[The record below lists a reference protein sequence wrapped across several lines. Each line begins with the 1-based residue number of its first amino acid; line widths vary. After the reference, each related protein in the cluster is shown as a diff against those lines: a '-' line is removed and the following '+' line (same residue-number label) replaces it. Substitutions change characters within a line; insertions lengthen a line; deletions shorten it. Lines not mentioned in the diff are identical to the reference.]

1 MRDLSTKQHFY
12 LTLWLRVMCGAIICM
27 IFIGGLTRLTDSG
40 LSITEWQ
47 PITGILPPLTEASWA
62 REFDKYKQTPEYIQI
77 NNNINLAEFK
87 SIFWLE
93 FIHRIA
99 GRITGILY
107 IFPLIYFLLN
117 KTISSKKIYI
127 YITGLILLISQGF
140 AGWYMVK
147 SGLISAPCVSHFR
160 LAIHLLL
167 AIALYTLLFWQLMGA
182 SFDKIPTSSM
192 KSDLVPLNIGL
203 NICLI
208 LLFIQ
213 ITFGAFVAGLDG
225 GLVYNQFP
233 LMGDSIIPNEITS
246 GKFGLNSFYD
256 PVFVQFIHRM
266 LAYIVTIA
274 ILVTCLIGLK
284 IQNLL
289 LSKSLVY
296 LIITLI
302 LQVMVGILTLIYL
315 VPITLALFHQIGAV
329 ILLSN
334 LLWAKYLAVN

>member
-1 MRDLSTKQHFY
+1 MKDLSTKQNYY
-12 LTLWLRVMCGAIICM
+12 LTLWLRVMCAAIICM
-27 IFIGGLTRLTDSG
+27 IFIGGLTRLTNSG
-40 LSITEWQ
+40 LSITEWK
-47 PITGILPPLTEASWA
+47 PVTGILPPLTEASWIS
-62 REFDKYKQTPEYIQI
+62 EFDKYKQTPEYIKV
-77 NNNINLAEFK
+77 NNNMNLAEFK

-107 IFPLIYFLLN
+107 IIPLMYFLFN

-127 YITGLILLISQGF
+127 YLIGFILLISQGI

-167 AIALYTLLFWQLMGA
+167 AIALYALLFWQLMEQ
-182 SFDKIPTSSM
+182 SFFKIPISI
-192 KSDLVPLNIGL
+192 KINLVPLNIWL

-208 LLFIQ
+208 SLFVQ
-213 ITFGAFVAGLDG
+213 ITFGAFVAGLDA

-233 LMGDSIIPNEITS
+233 LMGDSIIPNEIT
-246 GKFGLNSFYD
+246 FGTFGSNSFYD
-256 PVFVQFIHRM
+256 PVFVQFIHRI

-274 ILVTCLIGLK
+274 ILITCFIGFK

-289 LSKSLVY
+289 LSKALIY
-296 LIITLI
+296 LIIALI

-315 VPITLALFHQIGAV
+315 VPITLALLHQIGAV
-329 ILLSN
+329 ILLST
-334 LLWAKYLAVN
+334 LLWTKYLAVN

>member
-1 MRDLSTKQHFY
+1 MKDLSTKQNYY
-12 LTLWLRVMCGAIICM
+12 LTLWLRVMCAAIICM

-40 LSITEWQ
+40 LSITEWK
-47 PITGILPPLTEASWA
+47 PVTGILPPLTEASWIS
-62 REFDKYKQTPEYIQI
+62 EFDKYKRSPEYIKV
-77 NNNINLAEFK
+77 NSSMNLAEFK

-107 IFPLIYFLLN
+107 LLPLMYFLYN
-117 KTISSKKIYI
+117 KTISSKKIYTYLI
-127 YITGLILLISQGF
+127 GLILLISQGI

-167 AIALYTLLFWQLMGA
+167 AIALYALLFWQLMEQSFFKISIGA
-182 SFDKIPTSSM
+182 KTILMPISSW
-192 KSDLVPLNIGL
+192 L

-213 ITFGAFVAGLDG
+213 ITFGAFVAGLDA

-233 LMGDSIIPNEITS
+233 LMGDSITPNEIT
-246 GKFGLNSFYD
+246 FGTFGSNSFYD
-256 PVFVQFIHRM
+256 PVFVQFIHRI

-274 ILVTCLIGLK
+274 ILITCFIGFK
-284 IQNLL
+284 IKNLL
-289 LSKSLVY
+289 LSKVLIY
-296 LIITLI
+296 LIIALV
-302 LQVMVGILTLIYL
+302 LQVILGILTLIYV
-315 VPITLALFHQIGAV
+315 VPITLALLHQIGAV
-329 ILLSN
+329 LLLSI

>member
-1 MRDLSTKQHFY
+1 MKDLNNKQNYY
-12 LTLWLRVMCGAIICM
+12 LTLWLRVMCAAIICM

-40 LSITEWQ
+40 LSITEWK
-47 PITGILPPLTEASWA
+47 PVTGIFPPLNEAAWIS
-62 REFDKYKQTPEYIQI
+62 EFDKYKQTPEYIQI
-77 NNNINLAEFK
+77 NNNMNLAEFK

-99 GRITGILY
+99 GRISGILY
-107 IFPLIYFLLN
+107 IFPLIYFLFN
-117 KTISSKKIYI
+117 KTINSKKIYI
-127 YITGLILLISQGF
+127 YLIGLILLISQGI

-167 AIALYTLLFWQLMGA
+167 AIALYALLFWQLMRA
-182 SFDKIPTSSM
+182 SFYKIPIDIKTN
-192 KSDLVPLNIGL
+192 LVPLNIGL

-213 ITFGAFVAGLDG
+213 ITFGAFVAGLDA

-302 LQVMVGILTLIYL
+302 LQIMVGILTLIYL
-315 VPITLALFHQIGAV
+315 VPIILALLHQIGAV
-329 ILLSN
+329 ILLST
-334 LLWAKYLAVN
+334 LLWVKYLAVN

>member
-1 MRDLSTKQHFY
+1 MKDLNNKQNYY
-12 LTLWLRVMCGAIICM
+12 LTLWLRVMCAAIICM

-40 LSITEWQ
+40 LSITEWK
-47 PITGILPPLTEASWA
+47 PVTGILPPLNEAAWIS
-62 REFDKYKQTPEYIQI
+62 EFDKYKQTPEYIQI
-77 NNNINLAEFK
+77 NNNMNLAEFK

-107 IFPLIYFLLN
+107 IFPLIYFLFN
-117 KTISSKKIYI
+117 KTINSKKIYI
-127 YITGLILLISQGF
+127 YLIGLILLISQGI

-167 AIALYTLLFWQLMGA
+167 AIALYALLFWQLMRA
-182 SFDKIPTSSM
+182 SFYKIPIDIKTN
-192 KSDLVPLNIGL
+192 LVPLNIGL

-213 ITFGAFVAGLDG
+213 ITFGAFVAGLDA

-302 LQVMVGILTLIYL
+302 LQIMVGILTLIYL
-315 VPITLALFHQIGAV
+315 VPIILALLHQIGAV
-329 ILLSN
+329 ILLST
-334 LLWAKYLAVN
+334 LLWVKYLAVN

>member
-1 MRDLSTKQHFY
+1 MKDLSTKQNYY
-12 LTLWLRVMCGAIICM
+12 LTLWLRVMCAAIICM

-40 LSITEWQ
+40 LSITEWK
-47 PITGILPPLTEASWA
+47 PVTGILPPLTEASWIS
-62 REFDKYKQTPEYIQI
+62 EFDKYKQTPEYIKV
-77 NNNINLAEFK
+77 NNNMNLAEFK

-107 IFPLIYFLLN
+107 ILPLMYFLYN
-117 KTISSKKIYI
+117 KTISSAKIYI
-127 YITGLILLISQGF
+127 YLIGLILLISQGI

-167 AIALYTLLFWQLMGA
+167 AIALYALLFWQLIEQ
-182 SFDKIPTSSM
+182 SFFKIPIGIKTN
-192 KSDLVPLNIGL
+192 LVPLNIWL
-203 NICLI
+203 NICLV

-213 ITFGAFVAGLDG
+213 ITFGAFVAGLDA

-233 LMGDSIIPNEITS
+233 LMGDSIIPNEIT
-246 GKFGLNSFYD
+246 FGTFGSNSFYD
-256 PVFVQFIHRM
+256 PVFVQFIHRI
-266 LAYIVTIA
+266 LAYIVTLA
-274 ILVTCLIGLK
+274 ILITCFIGFK

-289 LSKSLVY
+289 LSKVLIY
-296 LIITLI
+296 LIIALI
-302 LQVMVGILTLIYL
+302 FQVMLGIFTLIYL
-315 VPITLALFHQIGAV
+315 VPITLALLHQIGAV
-329 ILLSN
+329 ILLST

>member
-1 MRDLSTKQHFY
+1 MKDFNTNQNYY
-12 LTLWLRVMCGAIICM
+12 LTLWLRVMCGTIICM

-40 LSITEWQ
+40 LSITEWK
-47 PITGILPPLTEASWA
+47 PVTGILPPLTEASWIS
-62 REFDKYKQTPEYIQI
+62 EFDKYKQTPEYIKV
-77 NNNINLAEFK
+77 NNNMNLAEFK

-107 IFPLIYFLLN
+107 IFPLIYFLFN
-117 KTISSKKIYI
+117 KILSSKKIYI
-127 YITGLILLISQGF
+127 YLTGLILLISQGI

-147 SGLISAPCVSHFR
+147 SGLISAPYVSHFR

-167 AIALYTLLFWQLMGA
+167 ALALYTLLFWQLMA
-182 SFDKIPTSSM
+182 QSFYKIYM
-192 KSDLVPLNIGL
+192 GIKANLVPLNIGL

-213 ITFGAFVAGLDG
+213 ITFGAFVAALDA

-233 LMGDSIIPNEITS
+233 LMGDAIIPNEITS
-246 GKFGLNSFYD
+246 GKIGFNSFYD

-274 ILVTCLIGLK
+274 ILITCFIGFK

-289 LSKSLVY
+289 LSKALIY
-296 LIITLI
+296 LIIALI

-315 VPITLALFHQIGAV
+315 VPITLALLHQIGTV
-329 ILLSN
+329 ILLST
-334 LLWAKYLAVN
+334 LLWTKYLAVN

>member
-1 MRDLSTKQHFY
+1 MKDLNNKQNYY
-12 LTLWLRVMCGAIICM
+12 LTLWLRVMCAAIICM

-40 LSITEWQ
+40 LSITEWK
-47 PITGILPPLTEASWA
+47 PVTGILPPLNEAAWIS
-62 REFDKYKQTPEYIQI
+62 EFDKYKQTPEYIQI
-77 NNNINLAEFK
+77 NNNMNLAEFK

-107 IFPLIYFLLN
+107 IFPLIYFLFN
-117 KTISSKKIYI
+117 KTINSKKIYI
-127 YITGLILLISQGF
+127 YLIGLILLISQGI

-167 AIALYTLLFWQLMGA
+167 AIALYGLLFWQLMRA
-182 SFDKIPTSSM
+182 SFYKIPIDIKTN
-192 KSDLVPLNIGL
+192 LVPLNIGL

-213 ITFGAFVAGLDG
+213 ITFVAFVAGLDA

-302 LQVMVGILTLIYL
+302 LQIMVGILTLIYL
-315 VPITLALFHQIGAV
+315 VPIILALLHQIGAV
-329 ILLSN
+329 ILLST
-334 LLWAKYLAVN
+334 LLWVKYLAVN

>member
-1 MRDLSTKQHFY
+1 MKDLNNKQNYY
-12 LTLWLRVMCGAIICM
+12 LTLWLRVMCAAIICM

-40 LSITEWQ
+40 LSITEWK
-47 PITGILPPLTEASWA
+47 PVTGIFPPLNEAAWIS
-62 REFDKYKQTPEYIQI
+62 EFDKYKQTPEYIQI
-77 NNNINLAEFK
+77 NNNMNLAEFK

-107 IFPLIYFLLN
+107 IFPLIYFLFN
-117 KTISSKKIYI
+117 KTINSKKIYI
-127 YITGLILLISQGF
+127 YLIGLILLISQGI

-167 AIALYTLLFWQLMGA
+167 AIALYALLFWQLMRE
-182 SFDKIPTSSM
+182 SFYKIPIDIKTN
-192 KSDLVPLNIGL
+192 LVPLNIGL

-213 ITFGAFVAGLDG
+213 ITFGAFVAGLDA

-302 LQVMVGILTLIYL
+302 LQIMVGILTLIYL
-315 VPITLALFHQIGAV
+315 VPIILALLHQIGAV
-329 ILLSN
+329 ILLST
-334 LLWAKYLAVN
+334 LLWVKYLAVN

>member
-1 MRDLSTKQHFY
+1 MKDLNNKQNYY
-12 LTLWLRVMCGAIICM
+12 LTLWLRVMCAAIICM

-40 LSITEWQ
+40 LSITEWK
-47 PITGILPPLTEASWA
+47 PVTGILPPLNEAAWIS
-62 REFDKYKQTPEYIQI
+62 EFDKYKQTPEYIQI
-77 NNNINLAEFK
+77 NNNMNLAEFK

-93 FIHRIA
+93 FIHRTA

-107 IFPLIYFLLN
+107 IFPLIYFLFN
-117 KTISSKKIYI
+117 KTINSTKIYI
-127 YITGLILLISQGF
+127 YLIGLTLLISQGI

-167 AIALYTLLFWQLMGA
+167 AIALYALLFWQLMRA
-182 SFDKIPTSSM
+182 SFYKIPIDIKTN
-192 KSDLVPLNIGL
+192 LVPLNIGL

-213 ITFGAFVAGLDG
+213 ITFGAFVAGLDA

-274 ILVTCLIGLK
+274 ILVTFLIGLK

-302 LQVMVGILTLIYL
+302 LQIMVGILTLIYL
-315 VPITLALFHQIGAV
+315 VPIILALLHQIGAV
-329 ILLSN
+329 ILLST
-334 LLWAKYLAVN
+334 LLWVKYLAVN

>member
-1 MRDLSTKQHFY
+1 MKDLNTKQNYY
-12 LTLWLRVMCGAIICM
+12 LTLWLRVMCSAIICM

-40 LSITEWQ
+40 LSITEWK
-47 PITGILPPLTEASWA
+47 PVTGILPPLTEASWIS
-62 REFDKYKQTPEYIQI
+62 EFDKYKQTPEYIKV
-77 NNNINLAEFK
+77 NNNMNLAEFK

-107 IFPLIYFLLN
+107 IFPLIYFLFN
-117 KTISSKKIYI
+117 KTINSKKIYI
-127 YITGLILLISQGF
+127 YLIGLILLISQGI

-147 SGLISAPCVSHFR
+147 SGLISAPYVSHFR

-167 AIALYTLLFWQLMGA
+167 AIALYALLFWQLMA
-182 SFDKIPTSSM
+182 QSFYKIYMDIKTN
-192 KSDLVPLNIGL
+192 LVPLNIGL

-213 ITFGAFVAGLDG
+213 ITFGAFVAGLDA

-233 LMGDSIIPNEITS
+233 LMGDAIIPNEITS
-246 GKFGLNSFYD
+246 GKIGLNSFYD

-274 ILVTCLIGLK
+274 ILITYFIGFK

-289 LSKSLVY
+289 LSKALIY
-296 LIITLI
+296 LIIVLI

-315 VPITLALFHQIGAV
+315 VPITLALLHQIGAV
-329 ILLSN
+329 ILLST
-334 LLWAKYLAVN
+334 LLWTKYLAVN

>member
-1 MRDLSTKQHFY
+1 MKDLNNKQNYY
-12 LTLWLRVMCGAIICM
+12 LTLWLRVMCAAIICM

-40 LSITEWQ
+40 LSITEWK
-47 PITGILPPLTEASWA
+47 PVTGILPPLNEAAWIS
-62 REFDKYKQTPEYIQI
+62 EFDKYKQTPEYIQI
-77 NNNINLAEFK
+77 NNNMNLAEFK

-107 IFPLIYFLLN
+107 IFPLIYFLFN
-117 KTISSKKIYI
+117 KTINSKKIYI
-127 YITGLILLISQGF
+127 YLIGLILLISQGI

-167 AIALYTLLFWQLMGA
+167 AIALYALLFWQLMRE
-182 SFDKIPTSSM
+182 SFYKIPIDIKTN
-192 KSDLVPLNIGL
+192 LVPLNIGL

-213 ITFGAFVAGLDG
+213 ITFGAFVAGLDA

-302 LQVMVGILTLIYL
+302 LQIMVGILTLIYL
-315 VPITLALFHQIGAV
+315 VPIILALLHQIGAV
-329 ILLSN
+329 ILLST
-334 LLWAKYLAVN
+334 LLWVKYLAVN

>member
-1 MRDLSTKQHFY
+1 MKDLNNKQNYY
-12 LTLWLRVMCGAIICM
+12 LTLWLRVMCAAIICM

-40 LSITEWQ
+40 LSITEWK
-47 PITGILPPLTEASWA
+47 PVTGILPPLNEAAWIS
-62 REFDKYKQTPEYIQI
+62 EFDKYKQTPEYIQI
-77 NNNINLAEFK
+77 NNNMNLAEFK

-107 IFPLIYFLLN
+107 IFPLIYFLFN
-117 KTISSKKIYI
+117 KTINSKKIYI
-127 YITGLILLISQGF
+127 YLIGLILLISQGI

-167 AIALYTLLFWQLMGA
+167 AIALYALLFWQLIRA
-182 SFDKIPTSSM
+182 SFYKIPIDIKTN
-192 KSDLVPLNIGL
+192 LVPLNIGL

-256 PVFVQFIHRM
+256 PVFIQFIHRM

-302 LQVMVGILTLIYL
+302 LQVIVGILTLIYL
-315 VPITLALFHQIGAV
+315 VPITLALLHQIGAV

>member
-1 MRDLSTKQHFY
+1 MKDLNNKQNYY
-12 LTLWLRVMCGAIICM
+12 LTLWLRVMCAAIICM

-40 LSITEWQ
+40 LSITEWK
-47 PITGILPPLTEASWA
+47 PVTGILPPLNEAAWIS
-62 REFDKYKQTPEYIQI
+62 EFDKYKQTPEYIQI
-77 NNNINLAEFK
+77 NNNMNLAEFK

-107 IFPLIYFLLN
+107 IFPLIYFLFN
-117 KTISSKKIYI
+117 KTINSKKIYI
-127 YITGLILLISQGF
+127 YLIGLILLISQGI

-167 AIALYTLLFWQLMGA
+167 AIALYALLFWQLMRA
-182 SFDKIPTSSM
+182 SFYKIPIDIKTN
-192 KSDLVPLNIGL
+192 LVPLNIGL

-213 ITFGAFVAGLDG
+213 ITFGAFVAGLDA

-233 LMGDSIIPNEITS
+233 LMGEAIIPNEITFE
-246 GKFGLNSFYD
+246 KFCLNSFYD

-302 LQVMVGILTLIYL
+302 LQVIVGILTLIYL